1 MLVTR
6 RKNRENNH
14 TEENVLGC
22 TGGTVTTVES
32 PVQGMAMRWPR
43 EVSSSLEVHYSTA
56 SRALCSWPTALQ
68 HLPAPELTQ
77 HEQNTTVFF
86 SSAQN
91 QLQCDISL
99 LPKEKIKRIFWC
111 MWFYIPVQAAVPVRL

>member
-1 MLVTR
+1 M
-6 RKNRENNH
+6 
-14 TEENVLGC
+14 
-22 TGGTVTTVES
+22 TTMES

-56 SRALCSWPTALQ
+56 SRALCSQPTALQ
-68 HLPAPELTQ
+68 HLPAPEPAQGKEQLTQ

-99 LPKEKIKRIFWC
+99 LPKEKIKSIFWC